1 MIKIHESLEGKV
13 EVYEKM
19 SGTLRP
25 RNYLNFPL
33 VKATVKEIAHKSFR
47 ETKPAD
53 VVAKS

>member
-1 MIKIHESLEGKV
+1 MTKIYESLDGKI

-19 SGTLRP
+19 SGVLRP
-25 RNYLNFPL
+25 RQYLKFPL
-33 VKATVKEIAHKSFR
+33 VKATVKEIAHKSFK